1 MTVATIAVLSMPLFF
16 LAFSEYWG
24 PKRAPSRLNYWPVQ
38 RVIYKVGNGALAQ
51 VPGRVDWMEL
61 LAELTAMY

>member
-1 MTVATIAVLSMPLFF
+1 MPLFY
-16 LAFSEYWG
+16 LAFSESLG
-24 PKRAPSRLNYWPVQ
+24 PKRAPSRLNYRPAQ
-38 RVIYKVGNGALAQ
+38 RVDHTVDYGALAQ

>member
-1 MTVATIAVLSMPLFF
+1 MFGAETRAVP
-16 LAFSEYWG
+16 
-24 PKRAPSRLNYWPVQ
+24 LNYWPAQ
-38 RVIYKVGNGALAQ
+38 RVNHKVDYGALAQ